1 VEAPVMEV
9 TGDGKGT
16 NGGGWRKMR
25 RVWVPSGCGA
35 PIDRRRCGVKIVWHV
50 DGTVPKKVMAA

>member
-16 NGGGWRKMR
+16 SGGGWRKMR
-25 RVWVPSGCGA
+25 RVWRAFGV
-35 PIDRRRCGVKIVWHV
+35 RRSNRPHLKIVWHI
-50 DGTVPKKVMAA
+50 DGTILRKKSVAV